1 MSSKASG
8 GMRKARRGR
17 VDDDTLLKWLDTQP
31 EKLEKYLDTHPDAV
45 ERLDELTTLS
55 AEVGN
60 QLGAAVA
67 PPADLS
73 ARMVEG
79 LRTDP
84 AAGQTASILFEL
96 FALPWRTASFLADP
110 AREVSPPRADGSGT

>member
-31 EKLEKYLDTHPDAV
+31 DKLEKYLDTHPDAV
-45 ERLDELTTLS
+45 DRLEELTSLS
-55 AEVGN
+55 PEVGT

-73 ARMVEG
+73 ARMVDG

-84 AAGQTASILFEL
+84 SASQTASIVFEL

-110 AREVSPPRADGSGT
+110 ARETGTPGEGPTA